1 MSLAGK
7 VAIVTGSSMGIGE
20 AIAKAL
26 LKDGAKVVLAD
37 IKEPT
42 WQIPEN
48 AIHVKCDVSNS
59 ADVQAVIKKAIEKW
73 RRLDIIV
80 NNAGI
85 YPFVPLENM
94 TEAQWDK
101 VMNVNAKSVFLFTKY
116 GSAVIGK
123 GGKIVNISSIAAIQG
138 YRALSHYCASKGA
151 VSAFTKAA
159 ALELAPKGI
168 TVNAIAPG
176 GIQTPGAGATSI
188 GEQEM
193 KAYLATIPLGRMG
206 QPQEIAAVVSFLVS
220 EASSYMTGQ
229 TIVVDGG
236 WTIQ

>member
-7 VAIVTGSSMGIGE
+7 IAIVTGSSMGIGE
-20 AIAKAL
+20 AIAKKL

-37 IKEPT
+37 VKDPA
-42 WQIPEN
+42 WQVP
-48 AIHVKCDVSNS
+48 ADAVHVKCDVSN
-59 ADVQAVIKKAIEKW
+59 ANDAQLVIKMAIEKW
-73 RRLDIIV
+73 KRLDVIV

-85 YPFVPLENM
+85 YPFMPLEMM
-94 TEAQWDK
+94 TEQQWDK

-116 GSAVIGK
+116 GSAVMSK
-123 GGKIVNISSIAAIQG
+123 GGRIVNISSIAAIQG

-151 VSAFTKAA
+151 VSAFTRAA

-176 GIQTPGAGATSI
+176 GVQTPGTAAATMD
-188 GEQEM
+188 EQQM
-193 KAYLATIPLGRMG
+193 KAYLASIPLGRMG
-206 QPQEIAAVVSFLVS
+206 NPQEIADVVAFLVS
-220 EASSYMTGQ
+220 DASSYITGQ
-229 TIVVDGG
+229 TIIVDGG